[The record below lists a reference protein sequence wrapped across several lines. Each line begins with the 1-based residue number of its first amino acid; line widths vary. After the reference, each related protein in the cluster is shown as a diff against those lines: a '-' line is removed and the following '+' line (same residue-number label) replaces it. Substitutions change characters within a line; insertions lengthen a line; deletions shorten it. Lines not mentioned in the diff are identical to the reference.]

1 MAEQQQWDE
10 RYREQSKAGVP
21 APALV
26 LTQNAHLLP
35 DSGTALDLACG
46 RGANAIF
53 LAQHGLQVSAW
64 DYSAIAIEQLEQ
76 YAQQH
81 SIELQVQV
89 RDVVRDPPIKQS
101 FDIIVVSRF
110 LERSIVPQLS
120 AALNPQGLIFYQ
132 TFITEKS
139 PAIGPNN
146 PDYLLQANELLALF
160 AGLRIRVYREEGLQG
175 DLTHGFRNEAM
186 LVAQHIPVLR
196 HSE

>member
-1 MAEQQQWDE
+1 MAEQHQWDE
-10 RYREQSKAGVP
+10 RYREQGNASVF

-35 DSGTALDLACG
+35 DAGTALDLACG

-53 LAQHGLQVSAW
+53 LAQRGLRVSAW

-76 YAQQH
+76 YAQQY
-81 SIELQVQV
+81 SIKLLAEV
-89 RDVVRDPPIKQS
+89 RDVVSDPPAKQS

-110 LERSIVPQLS
+110 LERSIIPQLS
-120 AALNPQGLIFYQ
+120 AALKPQGLIFYQ

-160 AGLRIRVYREEGLQG
+160 AGLRIRVYREEGLLG

-186 LVAQHIPVLR
+186 LVAQHIPMLR
-196 HSE
+196 HPE

>member
-10 RYREQSKAGVP
+10 RYREQGGAGVLTP
-21 APALV
+21 TLV

-35 DSGTALDLACG
+35 DAGTALDLACG
-46 RGANAIF
+46 RGANAVF
-53 LAQHGLQVSAW
+53 LAQRGLQVSAW
-64 DYSAIAIEQLEQ
+64 DYSAVAIEQLEQ
-76 YAQQH
+76 YAQQY
-81 SIELQVQV
+81 SIKLLAEV
-89 RDVVRDPPIKQS
+89 RDVVSDPPAKQS

-110 LERSIVPQLS
+110 LERSIIPQLS
-120 AALNPQGLIFYQ
+120 AALKPQGLIFYQ

-146 PDYLLQANELLALF
+146 PDYLLQANELLAQF

>member
-10 RYREQSKAGVP
+10 RYREQGGAGVLTP
-21 APALV
+21 TLV

-35 DSGTALDLACG
+35 DAGTALDLACG
-46 RGANAIF
+46 RGANAVF
-53 LAQHGLQVSAW
+53 LAQRGLQVSAW
-64 DYSAIAIEQLEQ
+64 DYSAVAIEQLEQ
-76 YAQQH
+76 YAQQY
-81 SIELQVQV
+81 SIKLLAEV
-89 RDVVRDPPIKQS
+89 RDVVSDPPAKQS

-110 LERSIVPQLS
+110 LERSIIPQLS
-120 AALNPQGLIFYQ
+120 AALKPQGLIFYQ

-160 AGLRIRVYREEGLQG
+160 AGLRIRVYREEGLLG

-186 LVAQHIPVLR
+186 LVAQHIPMLR
-196 HSE
+196 HPE